1 MMSTPIRRLALVALP
16 AVAFVLHGYLSGLPP
31 LTRINEG
38 VVGLLLGL
46 ALAGLDWAAGRASF
60 RELVAGGVGGA
71 IGLLLSGI
79 VLPLLLAEIPDL
91 RTTGLSLY
99 TYFVLLA
106 LGGYFGV
113 RQGVAVARKW
123 PSDTGGGKTNTSVKV
138 LDTSV
143 IIDGRV
149 AEIIEI
155 GFLEGTFVV
164 PRFVLKE
171 LQNMAD
177 SGNKLKRN
185 RGRRGLDILNRIRQ
199 DLPVPVQIAEH
210 QFPEIEEVDAKL
222 VALAQQLDAKI
233 LTNDF
238 NLNKVASLQ
247 DVRVLNINDLSNA
260 VKPVFIPG
268 ETFEIEVIKEGEEQE
283 QGVGYLD
290 DGTMVVI
297 ENGRDY
303 VGQTIPVTV
312 TSVIQTSAGRMIFS
326 ERGEKTGD

>member
-1 MMSTPIRRLALVALP
+1 MRSSIRRLVFLVFPPVGFA
-16 AVAFVLHGYLSGLPP
+16 LHGYVSGFPRV
-31 LTRINEG
+31 TWVNEG
-38 VVGLLLGL
+38 VVGLLVGV
-46 ALAGLDWAAGRASF
+46 ALAGLDVAFERGSF
-60 RELVAGGVGGA
+60 RDLIAGSLGGGVGLLLT
-71 IGLLLSGI
+71 GLLLPPVMAGFPE
-79 VLPLLLAEIPDL
+79 LQKP
-91 RTTGLSLY
+91 GLSLY
-99 TYFVLLA
+99 TYFFLLA

-113 RQGVAVARKW
+113 QQGMSLARKW
-123 PSDTGGGKTNTSVKV
+123 PSSTGGDGTNTHVKV

-199 DLPVPVQIAEH
+199 DLPVPVQIAEQ
-210 QFPEIEEVDAKL
+210 QFPDIDEVDAKL
-222 VALAQQLDAKI
+222 VALAQQLNAKI

-326 ERGEKTGD
+326 ERGEKLSD